1 MPEKT
6 MVIIDAQA
14 SLYTLRV
21 ALEQR
26 YNTSVTHVNDAEAV
40 LELVRNTPPDYIL
53 VNPHSVRSDV
63 AEFLMDLAKVTDDIP
78 VIIAGSEEMRI
89 RLRSVYTQVIGCV
102 PEFYSENDLLPFLQ
116 PQRSTQPA
124 PSVRSRALAERATLV
139 QTNQLL
145 EQRVQE
151 MVTLYQIGR
160 AVASLTDLDA
170 ILARIVEAAVFLLH
184 SDESSILLRDPNTNE
199 LFLRA
204 QKGLGENHARGFN
217 LKIED
222 TLIGSVVQT
231 MQAVR
236 MARGVDTDDRLK
248 VATGYLVNALLY
260 VPLAV
265 RGEVIGVLGV
275 ANEKAN
281 RAFGQ
286 HDQRLLEVLGD
297 YAALAIKVAHQHK
310 DLQRWRE
317 ESEASLGIAESVAA
331 IRERVGTDDD
341 EVLSALLHIEGAAQN
356 LARLAETEAP
366 LDV

>member
-1 MPEKT
+1 MPDKT
-6 MVIIDAQA
+6 MVIIDSQA

-26 YNTSVTHVNDAEAV
+26 YNTSVTHLSDAEAV
-40 LELVRNTPPDYIL
+40 LELVRGTPPDYIL

-63 AEFLMDLAKVTDDIP
+63 AEFLVDLAKLTDDIP
-78 VIIAGSEEMRI
+78 VIVAGSEEMQT
-89 RLRSVYTQVIGCV
+89 RLRSVYARVIGCV
-102 PEFYSENDLLPFLQ
+102 PTPYSENDLLPFLQ
-116 PQRSTQPA
+116 PQRSAQPA
-124 PSVRSRALAERATLV
+124 QPGRGRALAERAALV

-236 MARGVDTDDRLK
+236 MARGADTDDRLK

-286 HDQRLLEVLGD
+286 HDQRLLEVLAD

-317 ESEASLGIAESVAA
+317 ESKASLGIAEAVATL
-331 IRERVGTDDD
+331 RERLETDDE
-341 EVLSALLHIEGAAQN
+341 EVLSAIDELESVAHI

>member
-1 MPEKT
+1 
-6 MVIIDAQA
+6 
-14 SLYTLRV
+14 
-21 ALEQR
+21 
-26 YNTSVTHVNDAEAV
+26 
-40 LELVRNTPPDYIL
+40 
-53 VNPHSVRSDV
+53 
-63 AEFLMDLAKVTDDIP
+63 
-78 VIIAGSEEMRI
+78 
-89 RLRSVYTQVIGCV
+89 
-102 PEFYSENDLLPFLQ
+102 
-116 PQRSTQPA
+116 
-124 PSVRSRALAERATLV
+124 LAERAALV

-184 SDESSILLRDPNTNE
+184 SDESSILLRDPKTNE

-222 TLIGSVVQT
+222 TLVGSVVQT

-317 ESEASLGIAESVAA
+317 ESKASLGIAESVAA
-331 IRERVGTDDD
+331 IRERVGTDDE
-341 EVLSALLHIEGAAQN
+341 EVLSALLHIEDAAQTI
-356 LARLAETEAP
+356 ARLAETEAP

>member
-1 MPEKT
+1 
-6 MVIIDAQA
+6 
-14 SLYTLRV
+14 
-21 ALEQR
+21 
-26 YNTSVTHVNDAEAV
+26 
-40 LELVRNTPPDYIL
+40 
-53 VNPHSVRSDV
+53 
-63 AEFLMDLAKVTDDIP
+63 
-78 VIIAGSEEMRI
+78 
-89 RLRSVYTQVIGCV
+89 
-102 PEFYSENDLLPFLQ
+102 
-116 PQRSTQPA
+116 
-124 PSVRSRALAERATLV
+124 
-139 QTNQLL
+139 
-145 EQRVQE
+145 
-151 MVTLYQIGR
+151 
-160 AVASLTDLDA
+160 
-170 ILARIVEAAVFLLH
+170 LH
-184 SDESSILLRDPNTNE
+184 SDESSILLRDPKTNE

-222 TLIGSVVQT
+222 TLVGSVVQT

-317 ESEASLGIAESVAA
+317 ESKASLGIGESVAA
-331 IRERVGTDDD
+331 IRERVGTDDE
-341 EVLSALLHIEGAAQN
+341 EVLSALLHIEDAAQTI
-356 LARLAETEAP
+356 ARLAETEAP